1 VFLAR
6 TIRSEKET
14 KGVQMGKE
22 DVKLYSQNILELLIE
37 LDKITGHK
45 IGVQKSILFLFF
57 FFSILFLY
65 ICLKQY
71 ENDIKISAT
80 IAAEE

>member
-45 IGVQKSILFLFF
+45 IGVQKSILFL
-57 FFSILFLY
+57 Y